1 MANTELEPL
10 SPELV
15 LVSPELRAVA
25 FSREDAE
32 SRRFTTIP
40 PTRSERAVSTMPTPT
55 PAVPAEP
62 LVSPPGPSSGAARS
76 RRNIALAA
84 AVYLVGQIAS
94 LAAYAASVI
103 LFVVA
108 VLVIA
113 ELIHH

>member
-40 PTRSERAVSTMPTPT
+40 PTRSERAVSTMATPT
-55 PAVPAEP
+55 PAVRAEP
-62 LVSPPGPSSGAARS
+62 LVSPPGPSSGAAS